1 MTQEVRITQHGR
13 AGRITL
19 TRPAALNALSYDMV
33 AAIDAALIGWRD
45 DCGVEVVI
53 IDAEGPRAFCAGG
66 DVADLYRMGCAG
78 DLDGPRRYWRDE
90 YRMNRR
96 IAEYPKPIV
105 AFMQGFVMG
114 GGVGLGCHASHRI
127 VGESTR
133 MAMPEC
139 GIGLVPDVGG
149 THLLAAAPGSL
160 GDYLGLSG
168 GRMEPGDTLYAGFA
182 DHFVPE
188 ADWPALIVVLEQSAD
203 VVGIPRHT
211 APQSPLA
218 AHQAQI
224 DVIFGAA
231 DLGAIVQAL
240 GAAEGDF
247 AQKVRAD
254 LGRGSPLSMLASL
267 ALIRAARL
275 APGVAAAL
283 EREFRFT
290 ARAVE
295 CADFIEG
302 VRAQLIDKD
311 RSPKWRHAAIADV
324 TQADLGAMMAPL
336 GPEWSLW
343 ADRG

>member
-1 MTQEVRITQHGR
+1 MTQAVRIAQHGR

-19 TRPAALNALSYDMV
+19 ARPTALNALSHDMV

-45 DCGVEVVI
+45 DGGVEVVI

-149 THLLAAAPGSL
+149 THLLGAAPGSL

-188 ADWPALIVVLEQSAD
+188 ADWPELIVALEQSAD
-203 VVGIPRHT
+203 VARIPRHT

-218 AHQAQI
+218 AHQTQI
-224 DVIFGAA
+224 DAIFGAA
-231 DLGAIVQAL
+231 DLGAIMQAL
-240 GAAEGDF
+240 GVAEGEL
-247 AQKVRAD
+247 AQKARAD
-254 LGRGSPLSMLASL
+254 LGRGSPLSMLATL
-267 ALIRAARL
+267 ALIRAARA
-275 APGVAAAL
+275 APGVGAAL

-295 CADFIEG
+295 RADFIEG

-311 RSPKWRHAAIADV
+311 RSPRWHHAGIADV

-343 ADRG
+343 GDRG